1 MQMVWAKESD
11 NMDTEI
17 QTQQVE
23 EEKTISFDEMLQNPM
38 YQKEFD
44 KRISKAL
51 DTAKIKWDK
60 EAETRRVEAD
70 KLARMDEEQK
80 KDYEIQQITERAL
93 SAESELNAYKL
104 KDEATRQASEKG
116 VDLDLMQTLD
126 YTKESAESIKSKIDI
141 FASAS
146 KKIHERAISEY
157 SKEVTP
163 QSGETINRNMS
174 LGECKTYEDFV
185 KYYEEHP
192 DA

>member
-17 QTQQVE
+17 QTQVE
-23 EEKTISFDEMLQNPM
+23 EEKPITFDEILQNPE

-141 FASAS
+141 FANAS

-163 QSGETINRNMS
+163 QSGEVINKNMS